1 MKIFDMKKNNLLFGS
16 KEEYFLS
23 DIYSQEE
30 LIAQGIKSKLILSDI
45 KYSNPT
51 LFLYPPKDEYGNIVK
66 YFELE
71 IKGYFEY
78 LGGGKAGEIHIP
90 NGYII
95 SAPHTLLASSWEECI
110 VEVIPEEI
118 YKKDYIDIQK
128 KIRETKIIFSI
139 TDNKMV
145 RPRDITLKSFT
156 GEVKVELNPAVILDM
171 GAGWSARFEE
181 HYRYLDKKIEEVDGT
196 FTSIR
201 LVLTL
206 EKNEYRLEALNE
218 VKKLENLVETL
229 LWYLSL
235 ASRQRTTWLEWDA
248 EIGTELVKYYQHISF
263 PQEIS
268 DYKET
273 LVSEI
278 SIQEFLRACIEYEKQ
293 KNKIDLYLPIIYLV
307 GAKENSKTIEMEFL
321 SLFMAI
327 ESLLNVY
334 GMNRHKNK
342 HFTDET
348 DWQAFYERMK
358 KAIDEIPGLK
368 DKDSLIRKLGIFNQ
382 VSTKVLYDDFCKE
395 MKVDNSDLWPIYGNN
410 RHRLYLCDIRN
421 KLIHGKRFEVWP
433 LLSKAKDHLRWI
445 VERCL
450 LAVLDWR
457 EKTEVFHAES
467 LQKYTAYRD
476 WKNYYE
482 NKNHYK

>member
-1 MKIFDMKKNNLLFGS
+1 MRKNNTFSFGS
-16 KEEYFLS
+16 KEEYFIS
-23 DIYSQEE
+23 DIYSQRE
-30 LIAQGIKSKLILSDI
+30 LIAQGIRSKLILSDI

-51 LFLYPPKDEYGNIVK
+51 LFLYPLKDEYENIVK

-71 IKGYFEY
+71 IKGCFEY
-78 LGGGKAGEIHIP
+78 LGGEKAGEIHIP
-90 NGYII
+90 KGYMIK
-95 SAPHTLLASSWEECI
+95 APHTLLASSWEECI

-118 YKKDYIDIQK
+118 YKKDYINIQEE
-128 KIRETKIIFSI
+128 IRETKVIFSI
-139 TDNKMV
+139 TDNRMV
-145 RPRDITLKSFT
+145 RPWDSIVKSFT
-156 GEVKVELNPAVILDM
+156 GEVKIKLDPTVILDLED
-171 GAGWSARFEE
+171 GWNARFENQ
-181 HYRYLDKKIEEVDGT
+181 YRYLDKKIEEVEGT
-196 FTSIR
+196 FTSSR

-206 EKNEYRLEALNE
+206 EKNEYRLETVNE

-235 ASRQRTTWLEWDA
+235 ASRQRTTWIEWAA
-248 EIGTELVKYYQHISF
+248 EIGTELVEYYRHISF

-268 DYKET
+268 DNKES

-321 SLFMAI
+321 SLFIAL

-342 HFTDET
+342 HFTNEA
-348 DWQAFYERMK
+348 DWQAFYEHMK
-358 KAIDEIPGLK
+358 KAIDEIPELK
-368 DKDSLIRKLGIFNQ
+368 DKDSLIRKVGIFNQ

-395 MKVDNSDLWPIYGNN
+395 MRVDNSDLWPIYGNN
-410 RHRLYLCDIRN
+410 RHCLYLCDIRN

-476 WKNYYE
+476 WGNYYE